1 MDTSLLTDMYFGNKI
16 DISHMF
22 NGHSPSRIVKLE
34 DISPDDVWL
43 HYSIGGE
50 AMDFF
55 SPSEE
60 AKMWKGIYKEGL
72 RVMEITDPYIDDQ
85 ERTVSEIRS
94 SVVTNLELLGL
105 VDSLK
110 RKLVGVLDNL
120 QETELYRRGN
130 KVSQT
135 VRASW

>member
-1 MDTSLLTDMYFGNKI
+1 
-16 DISHMF
+16 
-22 NGHSPSRIVKLE
+22 
-34 DISPDDVWL
+34 
-43 HYSIGGE
+43 
-50 AMDFF
+50 
-55 SPSEE
+55 
-60 AKMWKGIYKEGL
+60 
-72 RVMEITDPYIDDQ
+72 MEITDPYIDDQ